1 MAKTSYFSC
10 RFFQCSTYVRK
21 PLYNLQ
27 RQRTIIRFIE
37 EKDKNR
43 RYVESWSPIPLLN
56 VDYKIGS
63 NALAARLDKPE
74 ITHETQC
81 AYVKGRSLFDGVRPI
96 NHVMNAQN
104 SITFRVK

>member
-27 RQRTIIRFIE
+27 RQRAIIRFIE
-37 EKDKNR
+37 EKDKDR

-56 VDYKIGS
+56 VDYKIDS
-63 NALAARLDKPE
+63 NSLAARLDKPE
-74 ITHETQC
+74 ITQKPNAPTLKGDLFLM
-81 AYVKGRSLFDGVRPI
+81 ALGRS
-96 NHVMNAQN
+96 
-104 SITFRVK
+104 TT